1 MCSEL
6 DFSNIFLAFRWRMV
20 FMEERVK
27 GRKESEVC
35 LESDGPGMNPLG
47 S

>member
-6 DFSNIFLAFRWRMV
+6 DFSNIFLAFMWRMV

-27 GRKESEVC
+27 GRKPVR
-35 LESDGPGMNPLG
+35 
-47 S
+47 